1 MVDPVQR
8 PVIIPKVKIFEQRT
22 AWRQILGDRPP
33 LAAGAQDV
41 HQTVHDL
48 ANINAALAAA
58 SFGRRDQG
66 RNVRPFI
73 IRYVTR
79 VTQLAAVIGA
89 TIF

>member
-1 MVDPVQR
+1 MDAIQR
-8 PVIIPKVKIFEQRT
+8 PVIIPKLKILEQRT
-22 AWRQILGDRPP
+22 AGRQVLGDRPP

-41 HQTVHDL
+41 HQAVHDL
-48 ANINAALAAA
+48 ANINAALATA
-58 SFGRRDQG
+58 SFGRRDQW
-66 RNVRPFI
+66 RNMRPFI